1 MKILVFSNDE
11 MERSVIR
18 QVVQHNGHEVITA
31 GNSDEAL
38 QLLQKGGI
46 RFVIVDRSTTDMDE
60 KQFIKRLRDSHPS
73 RYIYVLLI
81 ASRAQDMDITI
92 PRGGADDYLH
102 KPVVPLEL
110 KSRVHLGQRMLGM
123 GDNLVSAKN
132 ALEKTAMFDTLTGT
146 LNETAFLAL
155 SHGEMERAR
164 RDQSPFSMI
173 AFEIDNLKNI
183 RDKHGE
189 AIGNDVLVLIAQ
201 TIREK
206 SRPYDGV
213 GRHEN
218 NIFLVSLPG
227 VIGQDAE
234 KIAERILRGILNTN
248 ITLLDGTALDIKISA
263 GIVSSI
269 RVTIATEVGALA
281 RKAMEAALRAR
292 QEAGDTHT
300 HTIFL

>member
-1 MKILVFSNDE
+1 MNILVFSNDE
-11 MERSVIR
+11 MERTVIR

-60 KQFIKRLRDSHPS
+60 KQFIKRLREIRTSQ
-73 RYIYVLLI
+73 YIYVLLI
-81 ASRAQDMDITI
+81 ASKAQDMDITI

-123 GDNLVSAKN
+123 GDNLVSVKS

-146 LNETAFLAL
+146 LNEPAFLAL

-164 RDQSPFSMI
+164 REQSPLSMI
-173 AFEIDNLKNI
+173 AFAIDNLKNI
-183 RDKHGE
+183 RDKYGE
-189 AIGNDVLVLIAQ
+189 SVGNDVLVLMAQ
-201 TIREK
+201 AIREK
-206 SRPYDGV
+206 SRPYDGI
-213 GRHEN
+213 GRHDD

-227 VIGQDAE
+227 VIAQDAE
-234 KIAERILRGILNTN
+234 KIAARILRSVQNTN
-248 ITLLDGTALDIKISA
+248 ISLLDGTALDIKVSV
-263 GIVSSI
+263 GIASSL

-292 QEAGDTHT
+292 QEAGDTRI